1 MPTLPMRLGAHLF
14 AAATVAV
21 LAACSERSATAPASA
36 PTPSA
41 ASRDVGVAELPAVR
55 ISEVHYDN
63 SGTDTG
69 EQIEIS
75 GPAGTDLTGWSVVLY
90 NGSGGAPYST
100 RELTGTIPE
109 TCDGRGVIV
118 LAYPQ
123 DGIQNGSPD
132 GIALVSPGPTVVEF
146 LSYEGTFVAVGGA
159 ANGLTSTDIGVSEV
173 STTPIGQSLARNGA
187 GVWSA
192 PAANTFGSCNDQPL
206 PPVEVASVTVTP
218 SPASVI
224 QGSTVSFTATAFDA
238 SNNPIPA
245 VVFTWSSSN
254 TAIATVSTT
263 GVATGVTVGDVTISA
278 TAPNDVSGTAALTVN
293 PVPELPAT
301 RFSEVHYDNAGTD
314 VLESLEIEGPAGADL
329 TGWSIVLY
337 NGNGGV
343 VYDTRALSGTIPAS
357 CGERGVVL
365 VSYPQDGVQNGSP
378 DGFALVNAGGQVVE
392 FLSYEGSFTATG
404 GPASGTSS
412 VDMGVAE
419 LSNTPI
425 GQSLQRNVTGVW
437 QAPSASSFGG
447 CNANGPIPV
456 GNTITFTGRVAGDV
470 PLPVGFQ
477 DQIFATVRDPGGVVI
492 TPGVTWSTDTPAIVS
507 IDANGVFT
515 ALAAGTAL
523 FRATT
528 VDGLATATYALP
540 TRVAVASTTAQ
551 YAGNAEFGEPADGN
565 PSDDFIV
572 RYPQFTSSYNVTR
585 GTPNWV
591 SYNLDATHFGP
602 EDRCDC
608 FTFDPALPPQFPRY
622 TTADYTGAGAVAGFG
637 IDRGHLARSFDRTS
651 GSLDNAFTFYF
662 TNIIPQ
668 TADLN
673 QGPWAIMENELGNFA
688 RFQNKEVYI
697 VAGVA
702 GNRGTVKNEGR
713 IIIPS
718 SVWKVAVIMPRD
730 QGLAN
735 VDDLTDVEVIAVVMP
750 NEPGVREVN
759 WNTYRTT
766 VDAVEALSGYDLLA
780 LLRDDIEIAVESNT
794 KPPVA
799 VVNGPFSSIAG
810 EPVAMSAEGSSDP
823 DGQALTYEWSF
834 GDGATGS
841 GLNVSHTYAA
851 AGAFTVRLVVR
862 DPLGLT
868 DEVTT
873 TATVISPAQAVSNAI
888 TLVDQFASSGIL
900 NAGNANAIRS
910 LLEGAQKQ
918 LSRGHTTPARHM
930 LDSVLVQLAEFVN
943 AGKLTAAQAE
953 PLRVLV
959 TRIRDAID

>member
-1 MPTLPMRLGAHLF
+1 
-14 AAATVAV
+14 
-21 LAACSERSATAPASA
+21 
-36 PTPSA
+36 
-41 ASRDVGVAELPAVR
+41 
-55 ISEVHYDN
+55 
-63 SGTDTG
+63 
-69 EQIEIS
+69 
-75 GPAGTDLTGWSVVLY
+75 
-90 NGSGGAPYST
+90 
-100 RELTGTIPE
+100 
-109 TCDGRGVIV
+109 
-118 LAYPQ
+118 
-123 DGIQNGSPD
+123 
-132 GIALVSPGPTVVEF
+132 
-146 LSYEGTFVAVGGA
+146 
-159 ANGLTSTDIGVSEV
+159 
-173 STTPIGQSLARNGA
+173 
-187 GVWSA
+187 
-192 PAANTFGSCNDQPL
+192 
-206 PPVEVASVTVTP
+206 
-218 SPASVI
+218 
-224 QGSTVSFTATAFDA
+224 
-238 SNNPIPA
+238 
-245 VVFTWSSSN
+245 
-254 TAIATVSTT
+254 
-263 GVATGVTVGDVTISA
+263 
-278 TAPNDVSGTAALTVN
+278 
-293 PVPELPAT
+293 
-301 RFSEVHYDNAGTD
+301 
-314 VLESLEIEGPAGADL
+314 
-329 TGWSIVLY
+329 
-337 NGNGGV
+337 
-343 VYDTRALSGTIPAS
+343 
-357 CGERGVVL
+357 
-365 VSYPQDGVQNGSP
+365 
-378 DGFALVNAGGQVVE
+378 
-392 FLSYEGSFTATG
+392 
-404 GPASGTSS
+404 
-412 VDMGVAE
+412 
-419 LSNTPI
+419 
-425 GQSLQRNVTGVW
+425 
-437 QAPSASSFGG
+437 
-447 CNANGPIPV
+447 
-456 GNTITFTGRVAGDV
+456 
-470 PLPVGFQ
+470 
-477 DQIFATVRDPGGVVI
+477 
-492 TPGVTWSTDTPAIVS
+492 
-507 IDANGVFT
+507 
-515 ALAAGTAL
+515 
-523 FRATT
+523 
-528 VDGLATATYALP
+528 
-540 TRVAVASTTAQ
+540 
-551 YAGNAEFGEPADGN
+551 
-565 PSDDFIV
+565 V

-608 FTFDPALPPQFPRY
+608 FTFDPALPQQFPRY

-688 RFQNKEVYI
+688 RFQNREVYI

-702 GNRGTVKNEGR
+702 GNRGTVKNEGK

-735 VDDLTDVEVIAVVMP
+735 VDDLSDVEVIAVVMP
-750 NEPGVREVN
+750 NEPGIREVN

-851 AGAFTVRLVVR
+851 AGAFTVHLVVR
-862 DPLGLT
+862 DPLGLA